1 MAIPEQQNPEQQN
14 QGGVGSLLT
23 SLIDDTRLLF
33 RQEVALFK
41 AELVQKLK
49 TTAINSVAI
58 VVGGILALIGM
69 FWLLA
74 ALVFGLATVWP
85 AWLAALVVGLG
96 IVILGLIFV
105 LIGIRTLS
113 QMSAA
118 PERTVRT
125 MESNIEM
132 VKEKV

>member
-1 MAIPEQQNPEQQN
+1 MAIPEQQN

-49 TTAINSVAI
+49 TTAINSVAV

-74 ALVFGLATVWP
+74 ALVFGLATIWP
-85 AWLAALVVGLG
+85 AWLAALVVGIG
-96 IVILGLIFV
+96 IVFLGLIFV

-113 QMSAA
+113 KMSAA